1 MLYFVIYVFDNVC
14 DGVIGL
20 VCVYVYIY
28 ITISFFFTEVLIL
41 LVPNSCPSNVRLI
54 KKRGLSLRPIQCW

>member
-1 MLYFVIYVFDNVC
+1 MLYFVIYVFDNLC

-28 ITISFFFTEVLIL
+28 HIFFFTEVLIL
-41 LVPNSCPSNVRLI
+41 LVPNSCPSNVPLI